1 MRVRLIVLALPAL
14 LATWLFL
21 PVSPAYA
28 GRLLVTG
35 HDADLHCSA
44 GQPQCHFVK
53 VAVDYVRNGAP
64 NPNKP
69 VLVLD
74 RGSNKMASALDGA
87 FGPGVVPRT
96 VVDPRSGFAGVPLTT
111 SNYSAILVASDT
123 TCGGCDLNDPTGTP
137 DSDAINA
144 RAADIAAFFNSGGG
158 IYVNSGALH
167 GDGDPATGPDTY
179 YSFLPIPV
187 GGTAVASP
195 FTLTAA
201 GRSLGFTDGTG
212 GTSNDI
218 NCCATHNSFTLPP
231 AGSALEV
238 AETDSK
244 GFAETLFAE
253 GTISGGTIRKPSAGV
268 IGLPSNKKCV
278 SRRRF
283 RIKVRQLGG
292 IQIQTALV
300 FVNGK
305 KVRVL
310 KRRVFKRLR
319 SVASVNLR
327 GLPKGTFKVRIVV
340 LTADGK
346 TIRGT
351 RKYRTCTKRKRKG
364 QRPPKL

>member
-1 MRVRLIVLALPAL
+1 MALGLPAL
-14 LATWLFL
+14 LATWLFSFA
-21 PVSPAYA
+21 SPADA
-28 GRLLVTG
+28 GRLIVTG

-53 VAVDYVRNGAP
+53 VAVNYVRGGAP

-96 VVDPRSGFAGVPLTT
+96 VVDPRSGLAGVALTT

-123 TCGGCDLNDPTGTP
+123 TCGGCDLNDFTGTP

-144 RAADIAAFFNSGGG
+144 RAGDIAAFFNSGGG
-158 IYVNSGALH
+158 IYVNSGAQH

-187 GGTAVASP
+187 GGVAVASP
-195 FTLTAA
+195 FSLTAA
-201 GRSLGFTDGTG
+201 GRSLGITDGTG

-253 GTISGGTIRKPSAGV
+253 GTISGGTIKKPSAGV

-283 RIKVRQLGG
+283 RIKIRQPAGT
-292 IQIQTALV
+292 QIQTALV

-310 KRRVFKRLR
+310 KRKVFKRLR
-319 SVASVNLR
+319 RVANVDLR
-327 GLPKGTFKVRIVV
+327 GLPKGTFRVKIVV
-340 LTADGK
+340 LTTDGK

-351 RKYRTCTKRKRKG
+351 RKYHTCTKRKRKG
-364 QRPPKL
+364 HKPPKL